1 MIGTITFLIFV
12 LFIFFVV
19 VTVLHKIG
27 LFKLLFKV
35 SSSVSSELRY
45 EKSRKREIK
54 RLNLL
59 NKKSYKVN
67 NEL

>member
-27 LFKLLFKV
+27 LFKLLFNV
-35 SSSVSSELRY
+35 SCSVSSELRY